1 VSKDVWET
9 LKHTSIFDEI
19 KEEENSKSKLEFFL
33 TPLQSPN
40 EADNKSV
47 SPKVQ

>member
-19 KEEENSKSKLEFFL
+19 KEENSKSKLEFFL

-40 EADNKSV
+40 EADNRSV
-47 SPKVQ
+47 EYH